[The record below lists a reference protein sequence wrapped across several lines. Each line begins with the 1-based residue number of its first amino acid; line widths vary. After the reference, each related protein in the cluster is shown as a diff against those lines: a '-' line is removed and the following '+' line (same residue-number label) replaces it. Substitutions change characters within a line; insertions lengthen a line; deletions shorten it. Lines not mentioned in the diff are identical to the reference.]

1 MVNSHEVLI
10 MVLQVKLTSK
20 VKQRVALFVKNR
32 WSLNADEAEAKAAFH
47 TRDTILALAKSESRE
62 LTVEERETVSAIDK
76 EFLAVKRGLS
86 QVHYD
91 QWEHPRLSMS
101 RNKQAKYDAD
111 LIRQGLLLESGG
123 IRQFRKKNRYAQ
135 AAAKLAAT
143 G

>member
-20 VKQRVALFVKNR
+20 VRQRVALFVANR
-32 WSLNADEAEAKAAFH
+32 WSLSADESDAKAAFH
-47 TRDTILALAKSESRE
+47 TRDTILNLAKSESRE
-62 LTVEERETVSAIDK
+62 LTQEERETVNGIYK

-101 RNKQAKYDAD
+101 KSKKAKYDAD
-111 LIRQGLLLESGG
+111 LIRRGLLLEAGQAG
-123 IRQFRKKNRYAQ
+123 QFRKKNRYAQ
-135 AAAKLAAT
+135 AAAKLAA

>member
-1 MVNSHEVLI
+1 MAYSHEVLI

-20 VKQRVALFVKNR
+20 VKKRVALFVENR

-47 TRDTILALAKSESRE
+47 TRDTILELAKSESRE
-62 LTVEERETVSAIDK
+62 LTPDERETVSAIDK

-101 RNKQAKYDAD
+101 KNKQARYDAD
-111 LIRQGLLLESGG
+111 LMRRGLLLESGG

-135 AAAKLAAT
+135 AAAKLAA